1 MLMTV
6 LEGARASPA
15 YPELAGKRV
24 LITGITSTSG
34 VDVVRAFAEHRARLV
49 LQFDELSEPAQAIA
63 EIAAP
68 TALEMRA
75 FGPIDRAA
83 DRVAQFARAA
93 VRAFHGLDVAI
104 NLVPL
109 SPSRLPT
116 ASATTADVER
126 MLAEHLLLPALI
138 SRIAANRMGLV
149 WRDGLVLNV
158 ASLLAPA
165 HGRALAFASLI
176 KTALTA
182 MTRRVAEASAS
193 QAIRC
198 NAIAPQTVPGPGEPC
213 LFGEADIAAL
223 ALYLA
228 SDRGKGLTGHVFEAE
243 PAPVACATDPGLGL
257 RSLPRRFGD

>member
-1 MLMTV
+1 MLMSV

-83 DRVAQFARAA
+83 DRVAQFARTA
-93 VRAFHGLDVAI
+93 VKAFHGLDVAI

-116 ASATTADVER
+116 ASTTTADVER

-138 SRIAANRMGLV
+138 SRIAANDLHLEVHRGH
-149 WRDGLVLNV
+149 
-158 ASLLAPA
+158 ASEEVMIPFQEIQQIQLKHKDA
-165 HGRALAFASLI
+165 
-176 KTALTA
+176 
-182 MTRRVAEASAS
+182 
-193 QAIRC
+193 
-198 NAIAPQTVPGPGEPC
+198 
-213 LFGEADIAAL
+213 
-223 ALYLA
+223 
-228 SDRGKGLTGHVFEAE
+228 
-243 PAPVACATDPGLGL
+243 
-257 RSLPRRFGD
+257 